1 MGNTV
6 RVFGSDRYET
16 SVAIAKYFFNGPK
29 SVVLSYGDNFPDGLC
44 GGVLAEKRG
53 APMILIN
60 ENNLEYA
67 RVYVKANAIKDLLV
81 LGGSRLITDNA
92 ISIIGD

>member
-1 MGNTV
+1 
-6 RVFGSDRYET
+6 
-16 SVAIAKYFFNGPK
+16 
-29 SVVLSYGDNFPDGLC
+29 
-44 GGVLAEKRG
+44 
-53 APMILIN
+53 MILIN

-67 RVYVKANAIKDLLV
+67 REYVKANAIKDLLV